1 MLQRQLLILLVSLS
15 VLVTGCKPTPDVAP
29 KVAAPIRI
37 GASFWP
43 GQYWADIANK
53 KGWFKEAGLNVEM
66 VDTNADYF
74 ASFEQVVNGK
84 LDVVAF
90 TLFDL
95 TLYRARGKDVVGFL
109 ASDYSNGADALVA
122 RPGIS
127 TVRELAGKKI
137 GLSQGTYLEYI
148 WTILLERNDLK
159 PDAVQIV
166 EMSAEKGAGEL
177 SSGRVDAIFT
187 WEPFVADAL
196 AKTGGEKLFDS
207 SQIPGISWTI
217 YATRGDFLRQRSSE
231 IQKLMQVWKRT
242 EEYIQKEPNEA
253 YTIVAEV
260 NHTTVAEVLA
270 FAQLDKTL
278 GPNENRAAFSYAGG
292 FDSLHGSARRMNDFQ
307 IQAGLANNQ
316 IESPKLLDSSFI
328 HELTRS
334 DFPAS
339 MTQ

>member
-1 MLQRQLLILLVSLS
+1 MIKRKFFLLLAPLIILI
-15 VLVTGCKPTPDVAP
+15 TGCQPAPDVAP
-29 KVAAPIRI
+29 KVATPIRI

-43 GQYWADIANK
+43 GQYWADIANQ

-84 LDVVAF
+84 LDIVAF

-109 ASDYSNGADALVA
+109 ASDYSSGADALVA
-122 RPGIS
+122 QPGIS
-127 TVRELAGKKI
+127 TVRDLVGKKI
-137 GLSQGTYLEYI
+137 GLPQGTYLEYM
-148 WTILLERNDLK
+148 WTILLARNDLK

-166 EMSAEKGAGEL
+166 EIAAEKGANEL

-187 WEPFVADAL
+187 WEPFVAEAL
-196 AKTGGEKLFDS
+196 AKTGGKKLFDS

-217 YATRGDFLRQRSSE
+217 YATRGDFLRQHSSE
-231 IQKLMQVWKRT
+231 IHKLMQVWKRT

-253 YTIVAEV
+253 YAIVAEV

-278 GPNENRAAFSYAGG
+278 SPDENRAAFSYAGG

-307 IQAGLANNQ
+307 IQTGLVTNQ

-328 HELTRS
+328 HELTRR

-339 MTQ
+339 MVQ